1 MTHTFTLEVATP
13 EKLLLHEHVLEAQIP
28 AARGYIGILPG
39 HSPLLGELGIGRL
52 TYKKADGQTHDLV
65 VTGGYVE
72 VGDGHVRVLASR
84 AEAVNEI
91 DLARAEAALRR
102 AGERLLHPD
111 DALDVARALN
121 AQKRAA
127 ARVEAAKRQPGS

>member
-52 TYKKADGQTHDLV
+52 TYKKADGQTHELV
-65 VTGGYVE
+65 VTGGYLE

-127 ARVEAAKRQPGS
+127 ARVEAAKRQSGS